1 MNQHN
6 KSFLRRAHKDQ
17 RGQALVMVAF
27 MMVGFFAM
35 AAFVID
41 FGRIYFSFRELQA
54 STDAAAL
61 AGAQTLPSTS
71 STNGAVAT
79 ATLYSSLA
87 GNKNT
92 YSNLPNV
99 TFVSGYPKLRCLTS
113 TSIGLPCLDSSGN
126 IVSSGGANAIQVM
139 QQVSVPLTF
148 ASVIGTSSVTLTA
161 SATASM
167 RGAARAPYNVA
178 IVVDSTPS
186 MRSRDTDGLGCSG
199 TKEYCALQGVQ
210 TLMGELSPCGAS
222 QSSCGSATNGNVL
235 YPVDEISLLT
245 FPAVTTSTAPDD
257 YCSPSGTVSTQA
269 YPLPTGPPYTTLTGT
284 PTPTYQIVNFSSDY
298 RSSDTANSLNTS
310 SNLTKGAGGTGTG
323 CNGLQDNGNRN
334 TYYAGAI
341 YNAASLLLNQQ
352 SLRNPNSLTPAPTQ
366 NAMIIL
372 GDGDSNSVT
381 LNGDGVVDLAST
393 ASRTLTT
400 YPSYVDQCQQAV
412 YAANWATSKGITV
425 YSVAYDAQGSG
436 TCAYD
441 TSASPPVNKAG
452 ITGCQTMEQ
461 LASSHSKFYT
471 SNSSCELSDGNT
483 TMSLNAIFTAIAG
496 DMTVARLVPDNTN

>member
-27 MMVGFFAM
+27 MMIGLLAM
-35 AAFVID
+35 AAFVVD
-41 FGRIYFSFRELQA
+41 FGRIYISFRELQA

-61 AGAQTLPSTS
+61 AAAYALPTTQA
-71 STNGAVAT
+71 TNN
-79 ATLYSSLA
+79 ATLYSGLA
-87 GNKNT
+87 GNKNA
-92 YSNLPNV
+92 YPNLPNV
-99 TFVSGYPKLRCLTS
+99 TMVSGYPKLRCLTS
-113 TSIGLPCLDSSGN
+113 TSVGLPCLDSSGD

-139 QQVSVPLTF
+139 QQVRVPLIF
-148 ASVIGTSSVTLTA
+148 ASVIGTPSVTLTA
-161 SATASM
+161 SATATM
-167 RGAARAPYNVA
+167 RGAARSPYNVA

-186 MRSRDTDGLGCSG
+186 MQYQDTDGLGCAG
-199 TKEYCALQGVQ
+199 TKEYCALKGVQ
-210 TLMGELSPCGAS
+210 TLMSELSPCGAS
-222 QSSCGSATNGNVL
+222 QSSCGSATNGNVA
-235 YPVDEISLLT
+235 YPVDEISLFT
-245 FPAVTTSTAPDD
+245 FPAVSTSTAPDD
-257 YCSPSGTVSTQA
+257 YCSASGTVSTQA
-269 YPLPTGPPYTTLTGT
+269 YPLPTGPPYTTLAGT

-310 SNLTKGAGGTGTG
+310 SYLTKGAGGTGSG

-341 YNAASLLLNQQ
+341 YNAASLLLSQQ

-381 LNGDGVVDLAST
+381 LNGDGVVDLASN
-393 ASRTLTT
+393 ASRTATT
-400 YPSYVDQCQQAV
+400 YPSYKDQCQQAV
-412 YAANWATSKGITV
+412 YAANWATSMGITV

-436 TCAYD
+436 TCKYD

-461 LASSHSKFYT
+461 MASTHSKFYT

-483 TMSLNAIFTAIAG
+483 TMSLNAIFTAISN
-496 DMTVARLVPDNTN
+496 DMSVARLVPDNTQ

>member
-6 KSFLRRAHKDQ
+6 KSFLRRAHEDQ
-17 RGQALVMVAF
+17 SGQVMGMLWVMMFLLFAFAALVV
-27 MMVGFFAM
+27 
-35 AAFVID
+35 D
-41 FGRIYFSFRELQA
+41 FGRIYFSFRELQS

-61 AGAQTLPSTS
+61 AAAYALPNTTQAT
-71 STNGAVAT
+71 TN
-79 ATLYSSLA
+79 ATLYSGVA
-87 GNKNT
+87 GNKNA

-99 TFVSGYPKLRCLTS
+99 TMVSGYPKLRCLTS
-113 TSIGLPCLDSSGN
+113 ASVGLPCLNSSGN
-126 IVSSGGANAIQVM
+126 IVSSGGANAIQVV
-139 QQVSVPLTF
+139 QTVSVPLIF
-148 ASVIGTSSVTLTA
+148 AGILGARPVTLTA
-161 SATASM
+161 SAMATM

-186 MRSRDTDGLGCSG
+186 MQYYDTDGLGCAG
-199 TKEYCALQGVQ
+199 TKEYCALKGVQ

-222 QSSCGSATNGNVL
+222 QSSCGSATNGNVA
-235 YPVDEISLLT
+235 YPVDEISLFT
-245 FPAVTTSTAPDD
+245 FPAVSTSTAPYD
-257 YCSPSGTVSTQA
+257 YCSPNGTVSTLA

-298 RSSDTANSLNTS
+298 RSSDTANSLITS
-310 SNLTKGAGGTGTG
+310 SYLTKGAGGTGTS

-334 TYYAGAI
+334 TYYAAAI
-341 YNAASLLLNQQ
+341 YNAASLLLSRQ

-372 GDGDSNSVT
+372 GDGDSNSVI
-381 LNGDGVVDLAST
+381 LNAVGVPDLASNASKT
-393 ASRTLTT
+393 ATT
-400 YPSYVDQCQQAV
+400 YPSYKDQCQQAV
-412 YAANWATSKGITV
+412 YAANWATSMGITV

-436 TCAYD
+436 TCFTD
-441 TSASPPVNKAG
+441 TSASPPVNKPG

-461 LASSHSKFYT
+461 MASTHSKFYT

-496 DMTVARLVPDNTN
+496 DMTVARLVPNNTP

>member
-41 FGRIYFSFRELQA
+41 FGRIYFSFRELQS
-54 STDAAAL
+54 STDAAELAAAEAL
-61 AGAQTLPSTS
+61 PDGTAAK
-71 STNGAVAT
+71 NN
-79 ATLYSSLA
+79 ATLYSSVA
-87 GNKNT
+87 GNKNA

-99 TFVSGYPKLRCLTS
+99 TMVYGYPKLRCLTS

-167 RGAARAPYNVA
+167 RGEARAPYNVA
-178 IVVDSTPS
+178 IIVDTTPS
-186 MRSRDTDGLGCSG
+186 MTYQDTDGLGCSG

-210 TLMGELSPCGAS
+210 TLLGELSPCGAS
-222 QSSCGSATNGNVL
+222 QSSCGAATSGNVL
-235 YPVDEISLLT
+235 YPVDEISLFT
-245 FPAVTTSTAPDD
+245 FPAVSTATAPDD
-257 YCSPSGTVSTQA
+257 YCSTSGTVVTPA

-284 PTPTYQIVNFSSDY
+284 PPSMYEIVNFSSDY
-298 RSSDTANSLNTS
+298 RSSDTANSLNTNS
-310 SNLTKGAGGTGTG
+310 YLTKGAGGTGSG
-323 CNGLQDNGNRN
+323 CNGLQVKSPYDHAARD
-334 TYYAGAI
+334 TYYAATI

-366 NAMIIL
+366 NALIIL
-372 GDGDSNSVT
+372 GDGDSNSQ
-381 LNGDGVVDLAST
+381 NPNAFGQPDLASNASPT
-393 ASRTLTT
+393 ATT
-400 YPSYVDQCQQAV
+400 YPSYNYQCQQAIT
-412 YAANWATSKGITV
+412 AANWATSKGITV
-425 YSVAYDAQGSG
+425 YSVAYDSDPSYGCYSDPIL
-436 TCAYD
+436 T
-441 TSASPPVNKAG
+441 P
-452 ITGCQTMEQ
+452 CQTMEQ
-461 LASSHSKFYT
+461 MASTHSKFYT
-471 SNSSCELSDGNT
+471 SNSSCQLSDGNT
-483 TMSLNAIFTAIAG
+483 TMSLNAIFTAISN
-496 DMTVARLVPDNTN
+496 DMSIARLVPDNTN